1 MKKLTGITKTGFTYS
16 VLEKNL
22 KNYELVEVLGEL
34 ESNPLALPKVL
45 KLLLGKE
52 QTDKL
57 KDHVRDKDGIVDTE
71 KISDELRD
79 IFEAQARLKN

>member
-1 MKKLTGITKTGFTYS
+1 MKKLTGVTKTGFAYS

-34 ESNPLALPKVL
+34 ESNPLVLPKVL

-57 KDHVRDKDGIVDTE
+57 KDHVRDEDGIVDTE
-71 KISDELRD
+71 KISAELQD

>member
-1 MKKLTGITKTGFTYS
+1 MKKLTGVTKTGFPYS

-34 ESNPLALPKVL
+34 ESNPLVLPKVL

-71 KISDELRD
+71 KISAELQD

>member
-1 MKKLTGITKTGFTYS
+1 MKKLTGVTKTGFTYS

-34 ESNPLALPKVL
+34 ESNPLTLPKVL

-71 KISDELRD
+71 KISAELQD

>member
-1 MKKLTGITKTGFTYS
+1 MKKLTGVTKTGFTYS